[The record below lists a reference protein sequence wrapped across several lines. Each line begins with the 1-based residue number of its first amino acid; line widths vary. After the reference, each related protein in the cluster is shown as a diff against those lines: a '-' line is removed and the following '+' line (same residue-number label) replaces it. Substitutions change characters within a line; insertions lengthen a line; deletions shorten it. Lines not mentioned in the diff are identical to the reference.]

1 MTGTQSVMMVEPVS
15 VSYRNFQ
22 TKAVLLLSDLLNDSS
37 LTDVRLVTKDGV
49 LNGHKVILSA
59 GSKGFRMMFENINHP
74 QPVIYMS
81 MISITILKKILDYI
95 YLGKCEVPKEQL
107 SVFLPYCK
115 ELDID
120 GLAEVQEEKTNTQL
134 LLRNNNKS
142 KNVNKSINETSGAL
156 KCENC

>member
-1 MTGTQSVMMVEPVS
+1 MMIDEPVS
-15 VSYRNFQ
+15 VSYKNFQ
-22 TKAVLLLSDLLNDSS
+22 TKAGLLLSDLLNDSS

-59 GSKGFRMMFENINHP
+59 GSKGFRMMFENVNHP

-95 YLGKCEVPKEQL
+95 YLGKCEVPKEQPADFL
-107 SVFLPYCK
+107 SHCK

-120 GLAEVQEEKTNTQL
+120 GLAEVQGDKTNTQL
-134 LLRNNNKS
+134 L
-142 KNVNKSINETSGAL
+142 
-156 KCENC
+156 